1 MPRKKKAKQ
10 EEKIELK
17 LLNALNSTDLFSQ
30 QNNRMD
36 RLPLYISDNMKH
48 HLRPYQLDALRHLDT
63 VRHMQG
69 ADELYNQLMFYMATG
84 SGKTDIMAATILY
97 LYHECGYQ
105 CFLFTT
111 HTTAVV
117 AKTFDNF
124 TNSSS
129 PKYLF
134 SDPITIEGNHIT
146 IRPVEEYPTELENN
160 TIYIKFTGIQQLS
173 NDIYSPCENSIT
185 EDSMGRNKLVI
196 LADEAHHFNVGTRSK
211 KANQDSRNWE
221 HLLDHI
227 RGLNRQNLQLEFT
240 ATIDLHNPEIYQKYQ
255 NRIISEYDLGKFIN
269 DGYSKKVYRLQANNS
284 DESKM
289 LNALLLSQYR
299 KRIALNMDI
308 PDFKPVI
315 LFKSNTIKMSNDTE
329 QVFHEMIDGLTSESL
344 QDFVQSQDKSTQ
356 SEALHLAYQYW
367 LKQDFA
373 ETVSELKRD
382 FRRFNVIN
390 ANDSG
395 SKDILDDTSVAQKL
409 NTLETNSVRAVFAV
423 AKLSEG
429 WDVLNLYDI
438 VRIGEKNIKPKDT
451 NSEAQLIGRG
461 ARYNPFIYQGKRS
474 YKRRF
479 DERKPEIQL
488 LERLYYHTINNP
500 QYLENLRKSLD
511 AINLPVNEDTKYQT
525 HEAIVR
531 PSFKRTAIYNHG
543 NIYYNKVVN
552 VPASSYDSI
561 KKYGIDTESASVI
574 DLEDATTERNYDT
587 GADKHELSSSHVII
601 AAQFSNLADRALIK
615 AAVSYM
621 KFFRF
626 NKLKSYCPTLTS
638 MNEFLTGENWLGKAV
653 VQARVANGTEQ
664 LTNDQRLTVVKRYL
678 AYVQQAIVQN
688 FMRLKGTNQFLPMAV
703 KEVVNDYTKRVAVD
717 FNNPTTAKIGPYS
730 MNNKNWYV
738 YDQAIVDVLEKQFI
752 DQIGAI
758 MPTLKQQYQDAYL
771 IRIDERADDFK
782 LHDFGSDVP
791 HYAGY
796 MPDFI
801 LYLKDAD
808 YIYQIYMEPKGDQL
822 LERDNWKQ
830 ELLERIDPQNI
841 VILGENQNVKLYGV
855 KFFIRD
861 DNRHT
866 IQELRDKNLLKDNNN
881 NFELN

>member
-395 SKDILDDTSVAQKL
+395 SKDILD
-409 NTLETNSVRAVFAV
+409 
-423 AKLSEG
+423 
-429 WDVLNLYDI
+429 
-438 VRIGEKNIKPKDT
+438 
-451 NSEAQLIGRG
+451 
-461 ARYNPFIYQGKRS
+461 
-474 YKRRF
+474 
-479 DERKPEIQL
+479 
-488 LERLYYHTINNP
+488 
-500 QYLENLRKSLD
+500 
-511 AINLPVNEDTKYQT
+511 
-525 HEAIVR
+525 
-531 PSFKRTAIYNHG
+531 
-543 NIYYNKVVN
+543 VV
-552 VPASSYDSI
+552 PC
-561 KKYGIDTESASVI
+561 
-574 DLEDATTERNYDT
+574 
-587 GADKHELSSSHVII
+587 
-601 AAQFSNLADRALIK
+601 Q
-615 AAVSYM
+615 
-621 KFFRF
+621 
-626 NKLKSYCPTLTS
+626 
-638 MNEFLTGENWLGKAV
+638 
-653 VQARVANGTEQ
+653 
-664 LTNDQRLTVVKRYL
+664 
-678 AYVQQAIVQN
+678 
-688 FMRLKGTNQFLPMAV
+688 
-703 KEVVNDYTKRVAVD
+703 
-717 FNNPTTAKIGPYS
+717 
-730 MNNKNWYV
+730 
-738 YDQAIVDVLEKQFI
+738 
-752 DQIGAI
+752 
-758 MPTLKQQYQDAYL
+758 
-771 IRIDERADDFK
+771 
-782 LHDFGSDVP
+782 
-791 HYAGY
+791 
-796 MPDFI
+796 
-801 LYLKDAD
+801 
-808 YIYQIYMEPKGDQL
+808 
-822 LERDNWKQ
+822 
-830 ELLERIDPQNI
+830 
-841 VILGENQNVKLYGV
+841 
-855 KFFIRD
+855 
-861 DNRHT
+861 
-866 IQELRDKNLLKDNNN
+866 
-881 NFELN
+881 